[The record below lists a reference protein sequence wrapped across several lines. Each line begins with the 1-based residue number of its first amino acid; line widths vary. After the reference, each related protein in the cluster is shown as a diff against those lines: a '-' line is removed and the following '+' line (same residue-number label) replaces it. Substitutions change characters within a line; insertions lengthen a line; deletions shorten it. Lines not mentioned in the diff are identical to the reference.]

1 MTLTAGVGSVRVI
14 SLLPN
19 EPVRGAGIQRWVD
32 PPRSCP
38 QSSYLQY
45 TTLLQRC
52 KQWSNS
58 VQAGLTTVL

>member
-32 PPRSCP
+32 PPRSCS
-38 QSSYLQY
+38 QSAYLQFGH
-45 TTLLQRC
+45 TLHCSKDVSSGAIQSRL
-52 KQWSNS
+52 
-58 VQAGLTTVL
+58 G